1 MREFIY
7 PIRVQLLKS
16 SCRVCR
22 LVGHLSNPDQSPDIV
37 PEAFRVGVW
46 SVPGHEKVQSVRL
59 NVRSPK
65 TDVQPLEDYRDYWSY
80 LLAHKYPNSES
91 AQIRMLQPSQ
101 ICFDFFKR
109 KLEVCYKD
117 HEECR
122 YRSQAPSGLRLI
134 DVNTKKVSP
143 VGPGFRYI
151 ALSYVWGDYPA
162 QNLEDDFPTVVQ
174 DAMSVTK
181 ALGCQYL
188 WVDRHC
194 IDQDPNSLQKRKM
207 IEQMDRIYGNAFVTI
222 IAASGNSSRDGLP
235 GMSGPPRRRQQNIR
249 VGDINLVELSRVGQE
264 TVKRGKWATQ
274 GWTFQEGYLSKR
286 RLIFTDKEVLQLC
299 NRELVKETQ
308 AGRDVDPYL
317 VLNPSNIW
325 TGTVSRCHGLE
336 PGRDLRLC
344 RSSYRDPAPLD
355 PLFYRGT
362 PPSPTTYLRS

>member
-1 MREFIY
+1 MSSFNREAQTQTQGSGNHPFQDEDDNASDLDSLCRDCRAVDWSNIIKKSHGSLMREFIY

-188 WVDRHC
+188 WVDRHV
-194 IDQDPNSLQKRKM
+194 S
-207 IEQMDRIYGNAFVTI
+207 
-222 IAASGNSSRDGLP
+222 
-235 GMSGPPRRRQQNIR
+235 
-249 VGDINLVELSRVGQE
+249 
-264 TVKRGKWATQ
+264 
-274 GWTFQEGYLSKR
+274 
-286 RLIFTDKEVLQLC
+286 C
-299 NRELVKETQ
+299 NQVW
-308 AGRDVDPYL
+308 GFFHI
-317 VLNPSNIW
+317 S
-325 TGTVSRCHGLE
+325 
-336 PGRDLRLC
+336 
-344 RSSYRDPAPLD
+344 
-355 PLFYRGT
+355 
-362 PPSPTTYLRS
+362 